1 MRRYDH
7 RLIQYVQRT
16 GNVGR
21 VVCAGVPGSTVHG
34 WLAQPPIKVE
44 NAGLFSDREDALEI
58 RIAHLEE
65 NVQRL
70 RALLALTVA
79 VLRVCRPDFSR
90 LRVGGMDKRR
100 LLRALDR
107 SRNVVG
113 LKRVL
118 TYFGI
123 SPSRLSAWRARAK
136 GCDLEDHPSCPGNMP
151 QRVTTGEILAMREF
165 ATSPAYRHVPT
176 GRFAILA
183 QRMGKVFASTT
194 TWYRLLRE
202 RGWWRLRLRLHPPKP
217 TAGIRATDPN
227 ALWHVDMTL
236 IRLLDSTKA
245 YLHAIIDNY
254 SRRILA
260 WQLKPRFDPGTTAD
274 LIVHAVKHV
283 PVGHAAPELLVDGGV
298 ENFNKRVDAL
308 VERNTIRRVLAQ
320 VDISFSNSMIE
331 AWWRQLKHQWLFLN
345 QLDNI
350 RRVQRLVAFYV
361 REHNGVIP
369 HSAFKGQT
377 PDEIYFGTGDVVP
390 IELKKAKERAR
401 RERLEANRALSCS
414 RCT

>member
-21 VVCAGVPGSTVHG
+21 VVCAGVPRSTVHG

-58 RIAHLEE
+58 RIARLEAK
-65 NVQRL
+65 VQRL
-70 RALLALTVA
+70 RAFLALTVA

-100 LLRALDR
+100 LLCALGR
-107 SRNVVG
+107 SRDVIG

-118 TYFGI
+118 QYMGI

-136 GCDLEDHPSCPGNMP
+136 GCDLEDHPSCPSNMP
-151 QRVTTGEILAMREF
+151 QRITTHEILAMHEF

-176 GRFAILA
+176 GRLAILA

-202 RGWWRLRLRLHPPKP
+202 RGWRRPRWRVHPPKP
-217 TAGIRATDPN
+217 TAGIRATEPN

-236 IRLLDSTKA
+236 IRLLDTTKVF
-245 YLHAIIDNY
+245 LHAIIDNY

-274 LIVHAVKHV
+274 LIVHAGKHV
-283 PVGHAAPELLVDGGV
+283 PLGQATPELLVDGGV

-345 QLDNI
+345 QLDTI
-350 RRVQRLVAFYV
+350 RRVQRLVAFYAT
-361 REHNGVIP
+361 NTI
-369 HSAFKGQT
+369 A
-377 PDEIYFGTGDVVP
+377 
-390 IELKKAKERAR
+390 
-401 RERLEANRALSCS
+401 
-414 RCT
+414 